1 MDETI
6 KRRLATEWKKL
17 AAGSVFSVQDF
28 SVALSKRQFLSFL
41 SAYLDQGEVS
51 QVIPNI
57 YYKVKF
63 SNLFNPPRALP
74 PDLSKVLAGIT
85 RLTGETFQY
94 DGGYCANR
102 LGLSTQVPLY
112 HVLHTNGCSRRFKLA
127 GVDVVL
133 NHTDDQRLLQYPLQ
147 KVGMVISALYYLGPN
162 VVDDKIIKAIKDQL
176 SPEEYAK
183 LLSADLPKW
192 IKRLTSDYENWTA
205 TCIRL

>member
-51 QVIPNI
+51 QVVPNI
-57 YYKVKF
+57 YYKIKF

-74 PDLSKVLAGIT
+74 PDLSKVLAAIT
-85 RLTGETFQY
+85 RLTGKIFQY

-112 HVLHTNGCSRRFKLA
+112 HVLHTSGSSRRFKLA
-127 GVDVVL
+127 GLDVVL

-147 KVGMVISALYYLGPN
+147 KVGMAISALYYLGPN

-192 IKRLTSDYENWTA
+192 IKRLMSDYENWNSS
-205 TCIRL
+205 

>member
-51 QVIPNI
+51 QVVPNI
-57 YYKVKF
+57 YYKIKF

-74 PDLSKVLAGIT
+74 PDLSKVLAAIT
-85 RLTGETFQY
+85 RLTGKIFQY

-112 HVLHTNGCSRRFKLA
+112 HVLHTSGSSRRFKLA
-127 GVDVVL
+127 GLDVVL

-147 KVGMVISALYYLGPN
+147 KVGMAISALYYLGPN
-162 VVDDKIIKAIKDQL
+162 VVDDKMIKAIKDQL

>member
-17 AAGSVFSVQDF
+17 AAGSVFSVQDI

-51 QVIPNI
+51 QVVPNI
-57 YYKVKF
+57 YYKIKF

-74 PDLSKVLAGIT
+74 PDLSKVLAAIT
-85 RLTGETFQY
+85 RLTGKIFQY

-112 HVLHTNGCSRRFKLA
+112 HVLHTSGSSRRFKLA
-127 GVDVVL
+127 GLDVVL

-147 KVGMVISALYYLGPN
+147 KVGMAISALYYLGPN

-183 LLSADLPKW
+183 LLSADLPK
-192 IKRLTSDYENWTA
+192 
-205 TCIRL
+205 

>member
-1 MDETI
+1 M
-6 KRRLATEWKKL
+6 L
-17 AAGSVFSVQDF
+17 AA
-28 SVALSKRQFLSFL
+28 
-41 SAYLDQGEVS
+41 
-51 QVIPNI
+51 
-57 YYKVKF
+57 
-63 SNLFNPPRALP
+63 
-74 PDLSKVLAGIT
+74 IT

-112 HVLHTNGCSRRFKLA
+112 HVLHTNGRSRRFKLA

-147 KVGMVISALYYLGPN
+147 KVGMAISALYYLGPN

-183 LLSADLPKW
+183 LLSAYLSQW
-192 IKRLTSDYENWTA
+192 IKRLMSDYENWTA
-205 TCIRL
+205 TTFLDKYGLFLDCHLY

>member
-1 MDETI
+1 MDDNI
-6 KRRLATEWKKL
+6 KRRLATELKNL
-17 AAGSVFSVQDF
+17 AAGSVFSVLDL
-28 SVALSKRQFLSFL
+28 SVALSKKQLLSFL
-41 SAYLDQGEVS
+41 SPYLDQGEVS

-63 SNLFNPPRALP
+63 SNLFNPPRALS
-74 PDLSKVLAGIT
+74 PDLSKVLAAIT

-94 DGGYCANR
+94 DGGYCAHR

-112 HVLHTNGCSRRFKLA
+112 HVLHTNGRSRRFKLA

-147 KVGMVISALYYLGPN
+147 KVGMAISALYYLGPN

-183 LLSADLPKW
+183 LLSADLPK
-192 IKRLTSDYENWTA
+192 
-205 TCIRL
+205 

>member
-1 MDETI
+1 MDDNI
-6 KRRLATEWKKL
+6 KRLLVEAELKNL
-17 AAGSVFSVQDF
+17 SAGSVFSIQDI
-28 SVALSKRQFLSFL
+28 SVALSKKQLLSFL

-74 PDLSKVLAGIT
+74 PDLSKVLAAIT

-127 GVDVVL
+127 GVDV
-133 NHTDDQRLLQYPLQ
+133 Y
-147 KVGMVISALYYLGPN
+147 
-162 VVDDKIIKAIKDQL
+162 
-176 SPEEYAK
+176 
-183 LLSADLPKW
+183 
-192 IKRLTSDYENWTA
+192 
-205 TCIRL
+205 

>member
-1 MDETI
+1 MDDNI
-6 KRRLATEWKKL
+6 KRLLVEAELKNL
-17 AAGSVFSVQDF
+17 AAGSVFSVQEF
-28 SVALSKRQFLSFL
+28 SVALSKKQLLSFL
-41 SAYLDQGEVS
+41 SPYLDQEEVS

-63 SNLFNPPRALP
+63 SSLFNPPRALP
-74 PDLSKVLAGIT
+74 PDLSKVLAAIT

-112 HVLHTNGCSRRFKLA
+112 HVLHTNGRSRRFKLA

-133 NHTDDQRLLQYPLQ
+133 NHTDDQRLLQYAGQ
-147 KVGMVISALYYLGPN
+147 KVGMAISALYYLGPN

-176 SPEEYAK
+176 SLEEYEK
-183 LLSADLPKW
+183 LLSADLPK
-192 IKRLTSDYENWTA
+192 
-205 TCIRL
+205 

>member
-51 QVIPNI
+51 QVVPNI
-57 YYKVKF
+57 YYKIKF

-74 PDLSKVLAGIT
+74 PDLSKVLAAIT
-85 RLTGETFQY
+85 RLTGKIFQY
-94 DGGYCANR
+94 DGGYYANR

-112 HVLHTNGCSRRFKLA
+112 HVLHTSGSSRRFKLA
-127 GVDVVL
+127 GLDVVL

-147 KVGMVISALYYLGPN
+147 KVGMAISALYYLGPN
-162 VVDDKIIKAIKDQL
+162 VVDDNIIKAIKDQL

-183 LLSADLPKW
+183 LLSADLPK
-192 IKRLTSDYENWTA
+192 
-205 TCIRL
+205 

>member
-1 MDETI
+1 MDDNI
-6 KRRLATEWKKL
+6 KRLLVEAELKNL
-17 AAGSVFSVQDF
+17 AAGSVFSVQEF
-28 SVALSKRQFLSFL
+28 SVALSKKQLLSFL
-41 SAYLDQGEVS
+41 SPYLDQEEVS

-74 PDLSKVLAGIT
+74 PDLSKVLAAIT

-102 LGLSTQVPLY
+102 LGLSTQIPLY
-112 HVLHTNGCSRRFKLA
+112 HVLHTSGRSRRFKLA

-133 NHTDDQRLLQYPLQ
+133 NHMDVKL
-147 KVGMVISALYYLGPN
+147 
-162 VVDDKIIKAIKDQL
+162 IKAIKDQL

-183 LLSADLPKW
+183 LLSVDLP
-192 IKRLTSDYENWTA
+192 
-205 TCIRL
+205 